1 MPRPHLNP
9 YPEPFTPAHVLTFI
23 LIWSGLA
30 LYTADAVRT
39 FRNPAASR
47 DVSRP

>member
-1 MPRPHLNP
+1 VQKALMA
-9 YPEPFTPAHVLTFI
+9 YMEPFTRAHMLTFI

-39 FRNPAASR
+39 FRNPATDR
-47 DVSRP
+47 D